1 MNRKEKMDAMGEF
14 SRRVI
19 QASWD
24 GLDVGS
30 DDIQEWAQELGL
42 IFVRKATKQDAED
55 YAEIEAGQNMYEL
68 EEWMKVPSPPDGL
81 PYR

>member
-1 MNRKEKMDAMGEF
+1 MDQKEKFDATREF

-42 IFVRKATKQDAED
+42 IFVRKATKQDEQD
-55 YAEIEAGQNMYEL
+55 YTEVVAGENIYEL
-68 EEWMKVPSPPDGL
+68 EEWMRTPSPRDGL

>member
-1 MNRKEKMDAMGEF
+1 MTSKEKFDATREF

-19 QASWD
+19 QASWE

-42 IFVRKATKQDAED
+42 IFVRKATKQDEQD
-55 YAEIEAGQNMYEL
+55 YAEIVAGENMYEL
-68 EEWMKVPSPPDGL
+68 ESWMRTPTPRDGL
-81 PYR
+81 GI